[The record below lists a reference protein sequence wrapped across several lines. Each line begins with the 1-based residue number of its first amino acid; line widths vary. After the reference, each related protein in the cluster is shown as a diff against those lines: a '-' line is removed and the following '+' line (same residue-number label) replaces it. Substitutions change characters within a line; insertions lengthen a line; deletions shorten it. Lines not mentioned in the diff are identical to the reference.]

1 MAEAAADQQQEA
13 KAELPNKKKA
23 LSGVERAAVLL
34 LSLGEQDAA
43 EVMKHLG
50 PKEVQGLGQ
59 TMAQLGGITREQ
71 VSDVLSEFVE
81 TVDSQTALG
90 VEADD
95 YIRNVLTKALGE
107 DKADSLVDRILL
119 GKGSK
124 GLESLRWMEPRAV
137 AEMIRVEH
145 PQIIAIV
152 LSFLED
158 DQSAEVLSMLPE
170 QVRTDV
176 TLRIATLD
184 GIQPNALHEL
194 DEIFERQFAG
204 GNTSNLK
211 SANMGGIKKAADIL
225 NFVDSNV
232 ETGVLDNINDVDP
245 ELSQNIQDL
254 MFVFDNL
261 ADIDDRSIQA
271 LLREVPSD
279 TLITALKGSED
290 AVKDKVFKNMS
301 KRAGEM
307 LKDDLEAKGPVR
319 LSDVEEAQK
328 EILGIA
334 RRMAEAG
341 DITLGGKGDQYV

>member
-1 MAEAAADQQQEA
+1 MGENAGADV
-13 KAELPNKKKA
+13 KTELPNKKKA
-23 LSGVERAAVLL
+23 LTGVERAAILL
-34 LSLGEQDAA
+34 LVIGEQDAA

-50 PKEVQGLGQ
+50 PKEVQALGQ
-59 TMAQLGGITREQ
+59 TMARMSGVTRDQ
-71 VSDVLSEFVE
+71 VREVLNEFCD

-90 VEADD
+90 VEAED
-95 YIRNVLTKALGE
+95 YIRNVLVKALGE
-107 DKADSLVDRILL
+107 EKADSLVDRILL

-152 LSFLED
+152 LSFLEA

-211 SANMGGIKKAADIL
+211 SANLGGVKKAADIL
-225 NFVDSNV
+225 NFVDSSV
-232 ETGVLDNINDVDP
+232 ETNVLDNINDVDA
-245 ELSQNIQDL
+245 ELAQSIQDL

-271 LLREVPSD
+271 LLREVPSES
-279 TLITALKGSED
+279 LITALKGSED
-290 AVKDKVFKNMS
+290 AVQEKVFRNMS

-307 LKDDLEAKGPVR
+307 LRDDLEAKGPVR
-319 LSDVEEAQK
+319 LSDVEAAQK
-328 EILGIA
+328 EVLAIA

-341 DITLGGKGDQYV
+341 DISLGGKGEQYV

>member
-1 MAEAAADQQQEA
+1 MAEAAADQQEV
-13 KAELPNKKKA
+13 KTELPNKKKP
-23 LSGVERAAVLL
+23 LSGVERAAILM
-34 LSLGEQDAA
+34 LSLGEQDAS

-59 TMAQLGGITREQ
+59 TMAQLGGVTRDQ
-71 VSDVLSEFVE
+71 VSDVLSEFCD

-90 VEADD
+90 VEADE

-152 LSFLED
+152 LSFLEA
-158 DQSAEVLSMLPE
+158 DQSAEVLSMLPD

-211 SANMGGIKKAADIL
+211 SANLGGVKKAADIL

-261 ADIDDRSIQA
+261 KDVDDRGIQA
-271 LLREVPSD
+271 LLREVSSD
-279 TLITALKGSED
+279 VLVVALKGAED
-290 AVKDKVFKNMS
+290 EVKEKIFKNMS
-301 KRAGEM
+301 KRAGEL
-307 LKDDLEAKGPVR
+307 LKDDLEAKGPVKV
-319 LSDVEEAQK
+319 SEVEAAQK
-328 EILGIA
+328 EIITVA
-334 RRMAEAG
+334 RRMAESG
-341 DITLGGKGDQYV
+341 DIVLGGSGEEML